1 MDLSLNTHRQ
11 RSNLARHYT
20 SVYFLAPF
28 RPLASRQG
36 VLAFLK
42 AQMLALHA
50 LRFGRPAVI
59 VTGLVTGTG
68 QARKA
73 DVIVF
78 VSAA

>member
-20 SVYFLAPF
+20 SVYFLAPLG
-28 RPLASRQG
+28 PLASRQG
-36 VLAFLK
+36 VLAFLE

-59 VTGLVTGTG
+59 VTGLVTSTG

>member
-1 MDLSLNTHRQ
+1 MGLSLNTRRQ
-11 RSNLARHYT
+11 SVNSARNYT
-20 SVYFLAPF
+20 SVYFLAPLG
-28 RPLASRQG
+28 PLATRQG
-36 VLAFLK
+36 VLAFLE